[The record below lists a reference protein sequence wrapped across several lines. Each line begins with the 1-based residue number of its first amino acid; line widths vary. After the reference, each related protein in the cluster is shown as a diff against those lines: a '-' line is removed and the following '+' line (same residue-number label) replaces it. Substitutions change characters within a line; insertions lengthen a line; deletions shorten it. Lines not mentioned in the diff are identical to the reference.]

1 MLKKLYKDE
10 TARINQEKWKA
21 VEKANLAT
29 KEPKK
34 KHEEITLEDLHEWV
48 TGQCKDLTPEQKLT
62 ASLAARRVPPAARRV
77 RHSISDC
84 KKYVFYSENRLK
96 VPWRCRP
103 DQLTDDEM

>member
-1 MLKKLYKDE
+1 MGLGSATKPSVPSQRDGCPLVGHSE
-10 TARINQEKWKA
+10 QTLFVWKA

-62 ASLAARRVPPAARRV
+62 ASLGA
-77 RHSISDC
+77 S
-84 KKYVFYSENRLK
+84 
-96 VPWRCRP
+96 
-103 DQLTDDEM
+103 